1 MSELGTV
8 LLAELQITR
17 WQARLEGANR
27 ALFRALEART
37 RADLRAL
44 TAASWWDDPLADPLV
59 DQIIEAEIL
68 PVARSVFGE
77 MVSVVY
83 DAVPVELRTFP
94 PPDFERQVDRL
105 DRVVHDMTRNVAEQ
119 LGTEFR
125 QGVGRGESIDKLSG
139 RVLDTFT
146 ANEVRARRI
155 ARTETIS
162 ATNGLQ
168 NETAVDVAAQGIAMQ
183 KRWIATFDRRTRE
196 THADANGQTVALDQP
211 FSVGGYDLDFPGDP
225 NGPPQ
230 EVINCRCTSAYEP
243 I

>member
-1 MSELGTV
+1 MSDLGLL
-8 LLAELQITR
+8 LLAELQVTR
-17 WQARLEGANR
+17 WENR
-27 ALFRALEART
+27 IAAATSAVLRALEART

-44 TAASWWDDPLADPLV
+44 TAASWWDDPLGEPLV
-59 DQIIEAEIL
+59 DQVVQAEIL

-83 DAVPVELRTFP
+83 STVAEELRTFP
-94 PPDFERQVDRL
+94 PPDFDRQVDRL
-105 DRVVHDMTRNVAEQ
+105 DRVVRDMTRGVAEQ

-139 RVLDTFT
+139 RVLDVFT

-168 NETAVDVAAQGIAMQ
+168 NETAVGLAGQGIPMQ

-211 FSVGGYDLDFPGDP
+211 FSVGGAELDYPGDP

-230 EVINCRCTSAYEP
+230 EVINCRCTTAYEP
-243 I
+243 L